1 MPSLYICSVMFS
13 SCSFTK
19 ASSFACFPDSPIP
32 SSEAKGNVWR
42 SLPYPLRFGRNHSPV
57 GRTAILYPLS
67 PSPSKEF
74 GMALSPLP
82 SVSCRP
88 SNRWVPDNWAA
99 NFRRLLLPCRSS
111 SYSSSAQFSLRLGLW
126 KSPQSQAV
134 PLLANLKDPTATDSE

>member
-1 MPSLYICSVMFS
+1 MPSLCICSVMFS

-134 PLLANLKDPTATDSE
+134 PLLANLKDRSG